1 MQVEP
6 PLISLI
12 KINNDEKLDKY
23 FVQIKLRRDPTSENL
38 DLYELKMALFDNGD
52 HEELFLFIRNF
63 NMYIEASG
71 TLRPGEKVQYLCMLV
86 HG

>member
-12 KINNDEKLDKY
+12 KIKNDDKLDKY

-38 DLYELKMALFDNGD
+38 DLYELKTALFDNGD

-63 NMYIEASG
+63 NMSIEASG